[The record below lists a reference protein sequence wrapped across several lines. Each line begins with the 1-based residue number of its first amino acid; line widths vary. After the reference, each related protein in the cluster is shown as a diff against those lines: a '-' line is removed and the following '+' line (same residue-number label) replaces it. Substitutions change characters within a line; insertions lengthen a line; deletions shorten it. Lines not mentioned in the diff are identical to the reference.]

1 MLKTGNIVLYKDRPA
16 LIRECADKYTI
27 EYALGSQKVREK
39 DICLLHEGGLSSL
52 AALEMPAEKD
62 TERAA
67 LNASF
72 NEAWELLQDEN
83 RPSFTLYEIAE
94 LAFGGFA
101 AEKSWVIYEALA
113 KHPHFLLLPPN
124 PPEQPRFSL
133 RSSEEAQ
140 KLLAKQDEKKREKEE
155 RAAFIER
162 LRKKRLILPQDGV
175 FMGEV
180 EAFALG
186 KTDKSKV
193 MQEAGMSASPEKAH
207 KLLLDCGIWTVYRN
221 PHPSRWGL
229 STQSATERLSRPQ
242 ESERSKVDHIAYAI
256 DSEWSTD
263 PDDAIAFDGTYVWVH
278 IADPA
283 DTVLPD
289 SVIDKAARERGATL
303 YIPEGASRML
313 AEESLADYALGLPE
327 NGEATTGD
335 AYSRA
340 LSFRIKLNDDGAIE
354 ETTVLKTKVRVQRL
368 TYEQADAQ
376 SSGDLAALF
385 KIADKN
391 IERRKAAGAVFIQMP
406 EVHISLEYSANAA
419 NGETAGKADSEPD
432 VKLHGEPAVRIEP
445 IIRSRSAELV
455 REFMLLAGEAAA
467 RFAFKNA
474 IPFPFV
480 CQEKP
485 EIPRSLSEGLAG
497 QYRLRRCMKSRTI
510 STSPLAHAGLGL
522 GMYSQVTSPLRRYG
536 DLVAHEQLHAF
547 LDGRPLLSKDS
558 VLERI
563 SEGDAAA
570 GAAVKAERKSNLHW
584 TLVYLLQHKD
594 SRFEAVIVDTKEN
607 QAAVIIPAL
616 AQEALIPLVP
626 GKTLNDTV
634 YVQAT
639 GINIPELT
647 ATYVPVKEA

>member
-1 MLKTGNIVLYKDRPA
+1 MLKIGNIVLYKDRPA

-27 EYALGSQKVREK
+27 EYATGTQKVREK
-39 DICLLHEGGLSSL
+39 DICLLHEGPLPSLSALLPSAQKDEERDVL
-52 AALEMPAEKD
+52 NAAL
-62 TERAA
+62 
-67 LNASF
+67 

-83 RPSFTLYEIAE
+83 RPSFSLAEIAE
-94 LAFGGFA
+94 LAFGGFVP
-101 AEKSWVIYEALA
+101 EKSWRIYDALA
-113 KHPHFLLLPPN
+113 KHPHFLLLPPS

-140 KLLAKQDEKKREKEE
+140 KLLVKQDEKKREKEE
-155 RAAFIER
+155 RSAFIER

-180 EAFALG
+180 EALALG

-207 KLLLDCGIWTVYRN
+207 KLLLDCGIWTIYRN

-229 STQSATERLSRPQ
+229 STQSATERLRCPQ
-242 ESERSKVDHIAYAI
+242 ESKRTKVDHIAYAI

-289 SVIDKAARERGATL
+289 SAIDKAARSRGATL

-313 AEESLADYALGLPE
+313 AEESLTDYALGLPE
-327 NGEATTGD
+327 NGEAATGG

-354 ETTVLKTKVRVQRL
+354 ETAVLKTLVRVQRL
-368 TYEQADAQ
+368 TYTQADAQ

-406 EVHISLEYSANAA
+406 EVHISLEYSASAA
-419 NGETAGKADSEPD
+419 NGEI
-432 VKLHGEPAVRIEP
+432 AVRIEP
-445 IIRSRSAELV
+445 IVRCRAAELV

-536 DLVAHEQLHAF
+536 DLAAHEQLHAF

-558 VLERI
+558 LLERI

-570 GAAVKAERKSNLHW
+570 SAALKAERKSNLHW

-594 SRFEAVIVDTKEN
+594 SRFEAVIVDIKEN
-607 QAAVIIPAL
+607 QAVVIIPAL

-634 YVQAT
+634 YVQAKAV
-639 GINIPELT
+639 NIPELT

>member
-1 MLKTGNIVLYKDRPA
+1 MLKIGNIVLYKDRPA

-27 EYALGSQKVREK
+27 EYAIGTQKVREK
-39 DICLLHEGGLSSL
+39 DICLLHEGPLPSLSALLPSAQKDEERDVL
-52 AALEMPAEKD
+52 NAAL
-62 TERAA
+62 
-67 LNASF
+67 

-83 RPSFTLYEIAE
+83 RPSFSLAEIAE
-94 LAFGGFA
+94 LAFGGFVP
-101 AEKSWVIYEALA
+101 EKSWRIYDALA
-113 KHPHFLLLPPN
+113 KHPHFSLVPPN

-140 KLLAKQDEKKREKEE
+140 KLLVKQDEKKREKEE

-180 EAFALG
+180 EALALG
-186 KTDKSKV
+186 KTDKSKI

-207 KLLLDCGIWTVYRN
+207 KLLLDCGIWTIYRN

-229 STQSATERLSRPQ
+229 STQSATERLRCPQ
-242 ESERSKVDHIAYAI
+242 ESERTKVDHIAYAI

-289 SVIDKAARERGATL
+289 SAIDKAARSRGATL

-313 AEESLADYALGLPE
+313 AEESLTDYALGLPE
-327 NGEATTGD
+327 NGEAAIGG

-354 ETTVLKTKVRVQRL
+354 ETSVLKTKVRVQRL
-368 TYEQADAQ
+368 TYAQADAQ

-391 IERRKAAGAVFIQMP
+391 IERRKATGAVFIQMP
-406 EVHISLEYSANAA
+406 EVHISLEYPANTA
-419 NGETAGKADSEPD
+419 N
-432 VKLHGEPAVRIEP
+432 GEPAVRIEP
-445 IIRSRSAELV
+445 IVRCRSAELV

-485 EIPRSLSEGLAG
+485 EIPRSLNEGLAG

-536 DLVAHEQLHAF
+536 DLAAHEQLHAF

-558 VLERI
+558 LLERI

-570 GAAVKAERKSNLHW
+570 SAAVKAERKSNLHW

-594 SRFEAVIVDTKEN
+594 SRFEAVIVDIKEN
-607 QAAVIIPAL
+607 QAVVIIPAL

-634 YVQAT
+634 YVQAKAV
-639 GINIPELT
+639 NIPELT

>member
-1 MLKTGNIVLYKDRPA
+1 MLKIGNIVLYKDRPA

-27 EYALGSQKVREK
+27 EYATGTQKVRDK

-52 AALEMPAEKD
+52 SALLPSAQKDEERDVLNAAL
-62 TERAA
+62 
-67 LNASF
+67 

-83 RPSFTLYEIAE
+83 RPSFSLAEIAE
-94 LAFGGFA
+94 LAFGGFVP
-101 AEKSWVIYEALA
+101 EKSWRIYDALA
-113 KHPHFLLLPPN
+113 KHPHFSLVPPS

-140 KLLAKQDEKKREKEE
+140 KLLVKQDEKKREKEE

-162 LRKKRLILPQDGV
+162 LKKRQLILPQDGV

-180 EAFALG
+180 EALALG
-186 KTDKSKV
+186 KTDKSKI

-207 KLLLDCGIWTVYRN
+207 KLLLDCGIWTIYRN

-229 STQSATERLSRPQ
+229 STQSATERLRCPQ
-242 ESERSKVDHIAYAI
+242 ESERTKVDHIAYAI

-289 SVIDKAARERGATL
+289 SAIDKAARSRGATL

-313 AEESLADYALGLPE
+313 AEESLTDYALGLPE
-327 NGEATTGD
+327 NEETATGG

-354 ETTVLKTKVRVQRL
+354 ETSVLKTKVRVQRL
-368 TYEQADAQ
+368 TYAQADAQ

-419 NGETAGKADSEPD
+419 NGE
-432 VKLHGEPAVRIEP
+432 PAVRIEP
-445 IIRSRSAELV
+445 IMRCRSAELV

-485 EIPRSLSEGLAG
+485 EIPRSLNEGLAG

-522 GMYSQVTSPLRRYG
+522 GMYSQVTSPLRRYS
-536 DLVAHEQLHAF
+536 DLAAHEQLHAF

-558 VLERI
+558 LLERI

-570 GAAVKAERKSNLHW
+570 SAAVKAERKSNLHW

-594 SRFEAVIVDTKEN
+594 SRFEAVIVEIKEN
-607 QAAVIIPAL
+607 QAVVIIPAL

-634 YVQAT
+634 YVQAKAV
-639 GINIPELT
+639 NIPELT

>member
-1 MLKTGNIVLYKDRPA
+1 MLKIGNIVLYKDRPA

-27 EYALGSQKVREK
+27 EYATGTQKVREK
-39 DICLLHEGGLSSL
+39 DICLLHEGPLSSL
-52 AALEMPAEKD
+52 SALLPSAQKD
-62 TERAA
+62 EERDV
-67 LNASF
+67 LNASL

-83 RPSFTLYEIAE
+83 RPSFSLAEIAE
-94 LAFGGFA
+94 LAFGGFVP
-101 AEKSWVIYEALA
+101 EKSWRIYDALA
-113 KHPHFLLLPPN
+113 KHPHFLLLPPS

-140 KLLAKQDEKKREKEE
+140 KLLVKQDEKKREKEE

-162 LRKKRLILPQDGV
+162 LKKRQLLLPQDGV

-180 EAFALG
+180 EALALG

-207 KLLLDCGIWTVYRN
+207 KLLLDCGIWTIYRN

-229 STQSATERLSRPQ
+229 STQSATERLRCPQ
-242 ESERSKVDHIAYAI
+242 ESERTKVDHIAYAI

-289 SVIDKAARERGATL
+289 SAIDKAARSRGATL

-313 AEESLADYALGLPE
+313 AEESLSDYALGLPE
-327 NGEATTGD
+327 NGEGAKGD
-335 AYSRA
+335 PYSRA

-354 ETTVLKTKVRVQRL
+354 ETAVLKTLVRVQRL

-406 EVHISLEYSANAA
+406 EVHISLEYPANAA
-419 NGETAGKADSEPD
+419 N
-432 VKLHGEPAVRIEP
+432 GEPAVRIEP
-445 IIRSRSAELV
+445 IMRCRSAELV

-522 GMYSQVTSPLRRYG
+522 GMYSQVTSPLRRYS
-536 DLVAHEQLHAF
+536 DLAAHEQLHAF

-558 VLERI
+558 LLERI

-570 GAAVKAERKSNLHW
+570 SAAVKAERKSNLHW

-594 SRFEAVIVDTKEN
+594 SRFEAVIVDIKEN
-607 QAAVIIPAL
+607 QAVVIIPAL

-634 YVQAT
+634 YVQAKAV
-639 GINIPELT
+639 NIPELT

>member
-27 EYALGSQKVREK
+27 EYATGTQKVREK
-39 DICLLHEGGLSSL
+39 DICLLHEGPLSSL
-52 AALEMPAEKD
+52 APLEMPAEKD
-62 TERAA
+62 AEREAINTA
-67 LNASF
+67 LN
-72 NEAWELLQDEN
+72 EVWELLQDES
-83 RPSFTLYEIAE
+83 RPSFTLAEIAE
-94 LAFGGFA
+94 LAFGDFVP
-101 AEKSWVIYEALA
+101 EKSWRIYEALA
-113 KHPHFLLLPPN
+113 KHPHFLLLPPS

-140 KLLAKQDEKKREKEE
+140 KLLVKQDEKKREKEE

-162 LRKKRLILPQDGV
+162 LKKRQLILPQDGV

-180 EAFALG
+180 EALALG

-207 KLLLDCGIWTVYRN
+207 KLLLDCGIWTIYRN

-229 STQSATERLSRPQ
+229 STQSATERLRCPQ
-242 ESERSKVDHIAYAI
+242 ESERTKVDHIAYAI

-289 SVIDKAARERGATL
+289 SAIDKAARERGATL

-313 AEESLADYALGLPE
+313 AEESLSDYALGLPE
-327 NGEATTGD
+327 NGEAAKGD

-340 LSFRIKLNDDGAIE
+340 LSFRIKLNDEGAIE
-354 ETTVLKTKVRVQRL
+354 ETAVLKTLVRVQRL
-368 TYEQADAQ
+368 TYEQADSQ
-376 SSGDLAALF
+376 SSGNLAALF

-406 EVHISLEYSANAA
+406 EVHISLEHPANAA
-419 NGETAGKADSEPD
+419 N
-432 VKLHGEPAVRIEP
+432 GEPAVRIEP
-445 IIRSRSAELV
+445 IMRCRSAELV

-536 DLVAHEQLHAF
+536 DLAAHEQLHAF

-558 VLERI
+558 LLERI

-570 GAAVKAERKSNLHW
+570 SAAVKAERKSNLHW

-594 SRFEAVIVDTKEN
+594 SRFEAVIVDIKEN
-607 QAAVIIPAL
+607 QAVVIIPAL

-634 YVQAT
+634 YVQPA

>member
-1 MLKTGNIVLYKDRPA
+1 MLKIGNIVLYKDRPA

-27 EYALGSQKVREK
+27 EYAIGTQKVREK
-39 DICLLHEGGLSSL
+39 DICLLHEGPLPSLSALLPSAQKDEERDVL
-52 AALEMPAEKD
+52 NAAL
-62 TERAA
+62 
-67 LNASF
+67 

-83 RPSFTLYEIAE
+83 RPSFSLAEIAE
-94 LAFGGFA
+94 LAFGGFVP
-101 AEKSWVIYEALA
+101 EKSWVIYDALA
-113 KHPHFLLLPPN
+113 KHPHFLLVPPS

-140 KLLAKQDEKKREKEE
+140 KLLVKQDEKKREKEE
-155 RAAFIER
+155 RSAFIER
-162 LRKKRLILPQDGV
+162 LRKKRLLLPQDGV

-180 EAFALG
+180 EALALG
-186 KTDKSKV
+186 KTDKSKI

-207 KLLLDCGIWTVYRN
+207 KLLLDCGIWTIYRN

-229 STQSATERLSRPQ
+229 STQSATERLRCPQ
-242 ESERSKVDHIAYAI
+242 ESERTKVDHIAYAI

-289 SVIDKAARERGATL
+289 SAIDKAARERGATL

-313 AEESLADYALGLPE
+313 AEESLSDYALGLPE
-327 NGEATTGD
+327 NGEGAKGD
-335 AYSRA
+335 PYSRA

-354 ETTVLKTKVRVQRL
+354 ETAVLKTKVRVHRL
-368 TYEQADAQ
+368 TYAQADAQ
-376 SSGDLAALF
+376 SSGNLAALF

-406 EVHISLEYSANAA
+406 EVHISLEYPANAA
-419 NGETAGKADSEPD
+419 N
-432 VKLHGEPAVRIEP
+432 GEPAVRIEP
-445 IIRSRSAELV
+445 IMRCRSAELV

-536 DLVAHEQLHAF
+536 DLAAHEQLHAF

-558 VLERI
+558 LLERI

-570 GAAVKAERKSNLHW
+570 SAAVKAERKSNLHW

-594 SRFEAVIVDTKEN
+594 SRFEAVIVDIKEN
-607 QAAVIIPAL
+607 QAVVIIPAL

-634 YVQAT
+634 YVQAA

>member
-1 MLKTGNIVLYKDRPA
+1 MLKIGNIVLYKDRPA

-27 EYALGSQKVREK
+27 EYAIGTQKVREK
-39 DICLLHEGGLSSL
+39 DICLLHEGPLPSLSALLPSAQKDEERDVL
-52 AALEMPAEKD
+52 NAAL
-62 TERAA
+62 
-67 LNASF
+67 

-83 RPSFTLYEIAE
+83 RPSFSLAEIAE
-94 LAFGGFA
+94 LAFGGFVP
-101 AEKSWVIYEALA
+101 EKSWRIYDALA
-113 KHPHFLLLPPN
+113 KHPHFSLVPPN

-140 KLLAKQDEKKREKEE
+140 KLLVKQDEKKREKEE
-155 RAAFIER
+155 RATFIER

-180 EAFALG
+180 EALALG
-186 KTDKSKV
+186 KTDKSKI

-207 KLLLDCGIWTVYRN
+207 KLLLDCGIWTIYRN

-229 STQSATERLSRPQ
+229 STQSATERLRCPQ
-242 ESERSKVDHIAYAI
+242 ESERTKVDHIAYAI

-289 SVIDKAARERGATL
+289 SAIDKAARSRGATL

-313 AEESLADYALGLPE
+313 TEESLSDYALGLPE
-327 NGEATTGD
+327 NEETAAGD

-354 ETTVLKTKVRVQRL
+354 ETAVLKTLVRVQRL
-368 TYEQADAQ
+368 TYAQADAQ

-406 EVHISLEYSANAA
+406 EVHISLEYPANTA
-419 NGETAGKADSEPD
+419 N
-432 VKLHGEPAVRIEP
+432 GEPAVRIEP
-445 IIRSRSAELV
+445 IVRCRSAELV

-536 DLVAHEQLHAF
+536 DLAAHEQLHAF

-558 VLERI
+558 LLERI

-570 GAAVKAERKSNLHW
+570 SAAVKAERKSNLHW

-594 SRFEAVIVDTKEN
+594 SRFEAVIVEIKEN
-607 QAAVIIPAL
+607 QAVVIIPAL

-634 YVQAT
+634 YVQAKAV
-639 GINIPELT
+639 NIPELT
-647 ATYVPVKEA
+647 ATYVPVREA

>member
-1 MLKTGNIVLYKDRPA
+1 MLKIGNIVLYKDRPA

-27 EYALGSQKVREK
+27 EYAIGTQKVREK
-39 DICLLHEGGLSSL
+39 DICLLHEGPLPSLSALLPSAQKDEERDVL
-52 AALEMPAEKD
+52 NAAL
-62 TERAA
+62 
-67 LNASF
+67 

-83 RPSFTLYEIAE
+83 RPSFSLAEIAE
-94 LAFGGFA
+94 LAFGGFVP
-101 AEKSWVIYEALA
+101 EKSWRIYDALA
-113 KHPHFLLLPPN
+113 KHPHFSLVPPN

-155 RAAFIER
+155 RSAFIER
-162 LRKKRLILPQDGV
+162 LRKKRLLLPQDGV

-180 EAFALG
+180 EALALG
-186 KTDKSKV
+186 KTDKSKI

-207 KLLLDCGIWTVYRN
+207 KLLLDCGIWTIYRN

-229 STQSATERLSRPQ
+229 STQSATERLRCPQ
-242 ESERSKVDHIAYAI
+242 ESKRTKVDHIAYAI

-289 SVIDKAARERGATL
+289 SAIDKAARERGATL

-313 AEESLADYALGLPE
+313 AEESLSDYALGLPE
-327 NGEATTGD
+327 NGEAATGG

-354 ETTVLKTKVRVQRL
+354 ETAVLKTKVRVQRL
-368 TYEQADAQ
+368 TYAQADAQ
-376 SSGDLAALF
+376 SSGNLAALF

-406 EVHISLEYSANAA
+406 EVHISLEYSASAA
-419 NGETAGKADSEPD
+419 N
-432 VKLHGEPAVRIEP
+432 GEPAVRIEP
-445 IIRSRSAELV
+445 IMRCRSTELV

-522 GMYSQVTSPLRRYG
+522 GMYSQVTSPLRRYS
-536 DLVAHEQLHAF
+536 DLAAHEQLHAF

-558 VLERI
+558 LLERI

-570 GAAVKAERKSNLHW
+570 SAAVKAERKSNLHW

-594 SRFEAVIVDTKEN
+594 SRFEAVIVDIKEN
-607 QAAVIIPAL
+607 QAVVIIPAL

-634 YVQAT
+634 YVQPA

>member
-27 EYALGSQKVREK
+27 EYALGTQKVREK
-39 DICLLHEGGLSSL
+39 DICLLHEGALSSL
-52 AALEMPAEKD
+52 TALEMPAEKD
-62 TERAA
+62 AERAA
-67 LNASF
+67 LNASL

-83 RPSFTLYEIAE
+83 RPFFTLCEIAE
-94 LAFGGFA
+94 LAFGGFVP
-101 AEKSWVIYEALA
+101 EKAWVIYEALVR
-113 KHPHFLLLPPN
+113 HPHFSLLPPN
-124 PPEQPRFSL
+124 PPDPPRFAL

-155 RAAFIER
+155 RSAFIER
-162 LRKKRLILPQDGV
+162 LRKKRLVLPQDGV

-180 EAFALG
+180 EALALG

-207 KLLLDCGIWTVYRN
+207 KLLLDCGIWTIYRN

-242 ESERSKVDHIAYAI
+242 ESERTEVDHIAYAI

-289 SVIDKAARERGATL
+289 SAIDKAARERGATL

-313 AEESLADYALGLPE
+313 AEESLSDYALGLPE

-354 ETTVLKTKVRVQRL
+354 ETSVLKTKVRVQRL
-368 TYEQADAQ
+368 TYAQADAQ

-406 EVHISLEYSANAA
+406 EVHISLEYSANGA
-419 NGETAGKADSEPD
+419 N
-432 VKLHGEPAVRIEP
+432 GEPAVRIEP
-445 IIRSRSAELV
+445 IMRCRSAELV

-536 DLVAHEQLHAF
+536 DLAAHEQLHAF

-558 VLERI
+558 LLERI

-570 GAAVKAERKSNLHW
+570 SAAVKAERKSNLHW

-594 SRFEAVIVDTKEN
+594 SRFEAVIVEIKEN
-607 QAAVIIPAL
+607 QAVVIIPAL

-634 YVQAT
+634 YVQAA

>member
-1 MLKTGNIVLYKDRPA
+1 MLKIGNIVLYKDRPA

-27 EYALGSQKVREK
+27 EYATGTQKVREK
-39 DICLLHEGGLSSL
+39 DICLLHEGPLSSL
-52 AALEMPAEKD
+52 SALLPSAQKD
-62 TERAA
+62 EERDV
-67 LNASF
+67 LNASL

-83 RPSFTLYEIAE
+83 RPSFSLAEIAE
-94 LAFGGFA
+94 LAFGGFVP
-101 AEKSWVIYEALA
+101 EKSWRIYEALA
-113 KHPHFLLLPPN
+113 KHPHFSLVPPS

-162 LRKKRLILPQDGV
+162 LRKKRLLLPQDGV

-180 EAFALG
+180 EALALG

-207 KLLLDCGIWTVYRN
+207 KLLLDCGIWTIYRN

-229 STQSATERLSRPQ
+229 STQSATERLRCPH
-242 ESERSKVDHIAYAI
+242 ESERTKVDHIAYAI

-289 SVIDKAARERGATL
+289 SAIDKAARERGATL

-313 AEESLADYALGLPE
+313 AEESLSDYALGLPE
-327 NGEATTGD
+327 NGEAATGG

-354 ETTVLKTKVRVQRL
+354 ETAVLKTKVRVQRL
-368 TYEQADAQ
+368 TYAQADAQ
-376 SSGDLAALF
+376 SSGNLAALF

-406 EVHISLEYSANAA
+406 EVHISLEYPANAA
-419 NGETAGKADSEPD
+419 NGETA
-432 VKLHGEPAVRIEP
+432 VRIEP
-445 IIRSRSAELV
+445 IMRCRSTELV

-522 GMYSQVTSPLRRYG
+522 GMYSQVTSPLRRYS
-536 DLVAHEQLHAF
+536 DLAAHEQLHAF

-607 QAAVIIPAL
+607 QAVVIIPAL

-647 ATYVPVKEA
+647 AAYIPVKDA

>member
-1 MLKTGNIVLYKDRPA
+1 MLKIGNIVLYKDRPA

-27 EYALGSQKVREK
+27 EYAIGTQKVREK
-39 DICLLHEGGLSSL
+39 DICLLHEGPLPSLS
-52 AALEMPAEKD
+52 ALLPSAQKD
-62 TERAA
+62 EERDVLNAA
-67 LNASF
+67 LN
-72 NEAWELLQDEN
+72 EAWGLLQDEN
-83 RPSFTLYEIAE
+83 RPSFSLAEIAE
-94 LAFGGFA
+94 LAFGGFVP
-101 AEKSWVIYEALA
+101 EKSWRIYDALA
-113 KHPHFLLLPPN
+113 KHPHFSLVPPN

-155 RAAFIER
+155 RSAFVER
-162 LRKKRLILPQDGV
+162 LRKKRLLLPQDGV

-180 EAFALG
+180 EALALG
-186 KTDKSKV
+186 KTDKSKI

-207 KLLLDCGIWTVYRN
+207 KLLLDCGIWTIYRN

-229 STQSATERLSRPQ
+229 STQSATERLRCPQ
-242 ESERSKVDHIAYAI
+242 ESKRTKVDHIAYAI

-289 SVIDKAARERGATL
+289 SAIDKAARERGATL

-313 AEESLADYALGLPE
+313 AEESLSDYALGWPE
-327 NGEATTGD
+327 NGEAATGG

-354 ETTVLKTKVRVQRL
+354 ETAVLKTKVRVQRL
-368 TYEQADAQ
+368 TYAQADAQ
-376 SSGDLAALF
+376 SSGNLAALF

-406 EVHISLEYSANAA
+406 EVHISLEYSASAA
-419 NGETAGKADSEPD
+419 N
-432 VKLHGEPAVRIEP
+432 GEPAVRIEP
-445 IIRSRSAELV
+445 IMRCRSTELV

-522 GMYSQVTSPLRRYG
+522 GMYSQVTSPLRRYS
-536 DLVAHEQLHAF
+536 DLAAHEQLHAF

-558 VLERI
+558 LLERI

-570 GAAVKAERKSNLHW
+570 SAAVKAERKSNLHW
-584 TLVYLLQHKD
+584 TLVYRLQHKD
-594 SRFEAVIVDTKEN
+594 SRFEAVIVDIKEN
-607 QAAVIIPAL
+607 QAVVIIPAL

-634 YVQAT
+634 YVQPA

>member
-27 EYALGSQKVREK
+27 EYATGTQKVREK
-39 DICLLHEGGLSSL
+39 DICLLHEGPLSSL
-52 AALEMPAEKD
+52 SALFPSAQKDEERDVLNAAL
-62 TERAA
+62 
-67 LNASF
+67 

-83 RPSFTLYEIAE
+83 RPSFSLAEIAE
-94 LAFGGFA
+94 LAFGGFVP
-101 AEKSWVIYEALA
+101 EKSWRIYDALA
-113 KHPHFLLLPPN
+113 KHPHFSLLPPS

-140 KLLAKQDEKKREKEE
+140 KLLVKQDEKKREKEE
-155 RAAFIER
+155 RSAFIER
-162 LRKKRLILPQDGV
+162 LRKKRLLLPQDGV

-180 EAFALG
+180 EALALG

-207 KLLLDCGIWTVYRN
+207 KLLLDCGIWTIYRN

-229 STQSATERLSRPQ
+229 STQSATERLRCPQ
-242 ESERSKVDHIAYAI
+242 ESERTKVDHIAYAI

-289 SVIDKAARERGATL
+289 SAIDKAARERGATL

-313 AEESLADYALGLPE
+313 AEESLSDYALGLPE
-327 NGEATTGD
+327 NGEGAKGD
-335 AYSRA
+335 PYSRA

-354 ETTVLKTKVRVQRL
+354 ETAVLKTKVRVHRL
-368 TYEQADAQ
+368 TYAQADAQ
-376 SSGDLAALF
+376 SSGNLAALF

-419 NGETAGKADSEPD
+419 NGE
-432 VKLHGEPAVRIEP
+432 PAVRIEP
-445 IIRSRSAELV
+445 IMRCRSAELV

-522 GMYSQVTSPLRRYG
+522 GMYSQVTSPLRRYS
-536 DLVAHEQLHAF
+536 DLAAHEQLHAF

-558 VLERI
+558 LLERI

-570 GAAVKAERKSNLHW
+570 SAAVKAERKSNLHW

-607 QAAVIIPAL
+607 QAVVIIPAL

>member
-1 MLKTGNIVLYKDRPA
+1 MLKIGNIVLYKDRPA

-27 EYALGSQKVREK
+27 EYATGTQKVREK
-39 DICLLHEGGLSSL
+39 DICLLHEGPLSSL
-52 AALEMPAEKD
+52 SALLPSAQKD
-62 TERAA
+62 EERDV
-67 LNASF
+67 LNASL

-83 RPSFTLYEIAE
+83 RPSFTLAEIAE
-94 LAFGGFA
+94 LAFGGFVP
-101 AEKSWVIYEALA
+101 EKSWVIYEALA
-113 KHPHFLLLPPN
+113 KHPHFSLVPPN

-140 KLLAKQDEKKREKEE
+140 KLLVKQDEKKREKEE
-155 RAAFIER
+155 RSAFIER

-180 EAFALG
+180 EALALG
-186 KTDKSKV
+186 KTDKSKI

-207 KLLLDCGIWTVYRN
+207 KLLLDCGIWMIYRN

-229 STQSATERLSRPQ
+229 STQSATERLRCPQ
-242 ESERSKVDHIAYAI
+242 ESERTKVDHIAYAI

-289 SVIDKAARERGATL
+289 SAIDKAARSRGATL

-313 AEESLADYALGLPE
+313 AEESLTDYALGLPE
-327 NGEATTGD
+327 NEETATGG

-354 ETTVLKTKVRVQRL
+354 ETSVLKTLVRVQRL
-368 TYEQADAQ
+368 TYAQADAQ
-376 SSGDLAALF
+376 SSGDLTTLF

-406 EVHISLEYSANAA
+406 EVHISLEYPANAA
-419 NGETAGKADSEPD
+419 N
-432 VKLHGEPAVRIEP
+432 GEPAVRIEP
-445 IIRSRSAELV
+445 IMRCRSAELV

-536 DLVAHEQLHAF
+536 DLAAHEQLHAF

-558 VLERI
+558 LLERI

-570 GAAVKAERKSNLHW
+570 SAAVKAERKSNLHW

-607 QAAVIIPAL
+607 QAVVIIPAL

-634 YVQAT
+634 YVQAA

>member
-1 MLKTGNIVLYKDRPA
+1 MLKIGNIVLYKDRPA

-27 EYALGSQKVREK
+27 EYAIGTQKVREK
-39 DICLLHEGGLSSL
+39 DICLLHEGPLPSLSALLPSAQKDEERDVL
-52 AALEMPAEKD
+52 NAAL
-62 TERAA
+62 
-67 LNASF
+67 

-83 RPSFTLYEIAE
+83 RPSFSLAEIAE
-94 LAFGGFA
+94 LAFGGFVP
-101 AEKSWVIYEALA
+101 EKSWRIYDALA
-113 KHPHFLLLPPN
+113 KHPHFSLVPPN

-140 KLLAKQDEKKREKEE
+140 KLLVKQDEKKREKEE

-180 EAFALG
+180 EALALG
-186 KTDKSKV
+186 KTDKSKI

-207 KLLLDCGIWTVYRN
+207 KLLLDCGIWTIYRN

-229 STQSATERLSRPQ
+229 STQSATERLRCPQ
-242 ESERSKVDHIAYAI
+242 ESERTKVDHIAYAI

-289 SVIDKAARERGATL
+289 SAIDKAARSRGATL

-313 AEESLADYALGLPE
+313 AEESLTDYALGLPE
-327 NGEATTGD
+327 NEETAAGD

-340 LSFRIKLNDDGAIE
+340 LSFRIKLNDDGAIK
-354 ETTVLKTKVRVQRL
+354 ETSVLKTLVRVQRL
-368 TYEQADAQ
+368 TYAQADAQ

-406 EVHISLEYSANAA
+406 EVHISLEYPA
-419 NGETAGKADSEPD
+419 NGEI
-432 VKLHGEPAVRIEP
+432 AVRIEP
-445 IIRSRSAELV
+445 IMRCRSAELV

-510 STSPLAHAGLGL
+510 GTSPLAHAGLGL

-536 DLVAHEQLHAF
+536 DLAAHEQLHAF

-558 VLERI
+558 LLERI

-570 GAAVKAERKSNLHW
+570 SAAVKAERKSNLHW

-607 QAAVIIPAL
+607 QAVVIIPAL

-634 YVQAT
+634 YVQAKAV
-639 GINIPELT
+639 NIPELT

>member
-1 MLKTGNIVLYKDRPA
+1 MLKIGNIVLYKDRPA

-27 EYALGSQKVREK
+27 EYATGTQKVREK
-39 DICLLHEGGLSSL
+39 DICLLHEGPLSSL
-52 AALEMPAEKD
+52 SALLPSAQKD
-62 TERAA
+62 EERDV
-67 LNASF
+67 LNASL

-83 RPSFTLYEIAE
+83 RPSFTLAEIAE
-94 LAFGGFA
+94 LAFGGFVP
-101 AEKSWVIYEALA
+101 EKSWRIYEALA
-113 KHPHFLLLPPN
+113 KHPHFSLVPPS

-162 LRKKRLILPQDGV
+162 LRKKRLLLPQDGV

-180 EAFALG
+180 EALALG

-229 STQSATERLSRPQ
+229 STQSATERLRCPH
-242 ESERSKVDHIAYAI
+242 ESERTKVDHIAYAI

-289 SVIDKAARERGATL
+289 SAIDKAARERGATL

-313 AEESLADYALGLPE
+313 AEESLSDYALGLPE
-327 NGEATTGD
+327 NGEAATGG

-354 ETTVLKTKVRVQRL
+354 ETAVLKTKVRVQRL
-368 TYEQADAQ
+368 TYAQADAQ
-376 SSGDLAALF
+376 SSGNLAALF

-406 EVHISLEYSANAA
+406 EVHISLEYPANAA
-419 NGETAGKADSEPD
+419 NGETA
-432 VKLHGEPAVRIEP
+432 VRIEP
-445 IIRSRSAELV
+445 IMRCRSTELV

-558 VLERI
+558 LLERI

-570 GAAVKAERKSNLHW
+570 SAAVKAERKSNLHW

-607 QAAVIIPAL
+607 QAVVIIPAL

-647 ATYVPVKEA
+647 AAYIPVKDA

>member
-1 MLKTGNIVLYKDRPA
+1 MLKIGNIVLYKDRPA

-27 EYALGSQKVREK
+27 EYATGTQKVREK
-39 DICLLHEGGLSSL
+39 DICLLHEGPLSSL
-52 AALEMPAEKD
+52 SALLPSAQKD
-62 TERAA
+62 EERDV
-67 LNASF
+67 LNASL

-83 RPSFTLYEIAE
+83 RPSFSLAEIAE
-94 LAFGGFA
+94 LAFGGFVP
-101 AEKSWVIYEALA
+101 EKSWRIYEALA
-113 KHPHFLLLPPN
+113 KHPHFSLVPPS

-162 LRKKRLILPQDGV
+162 LRKKRLLLPQDGV

-180 EAFALG
+180 EALALG

-229 STQSATERLSRPQ
+229 STQSATERLRCPQ
-242 ESERSKVDHIAYAI
+242 ESERTKVDHIAYAI

-289 SVIDKAARERGATL
+289 SAIDKAARERGATL

-313 AEESLADYALGLPE
+313 AEESLSDYALGLPE
-327 NGEATTGD
+327 NGEAATGG

-354 ETTVLKTKVRVQRL
+354 ETAVLKTKVRVQRL
-368 TYEQADAQ
+368 TYAQADAQ
-376 SSGDLAALF
+376 SSGNLAALF

-406 EVHISLEYSANAA
+406 EVHISLEYPANAA
-419 NGETAGKADSEPD
+419 NGETA
-432 VKLHGEPAVRIEP
+432 VRIEP
-445 IIRSRSAELV
+445 IMRCRSTELV

-522 GMYSQVTSPLRRYG
+522 GMYSQVTSPLRRYS
-536 DLVAHEQLHAF
+536 DLAAHEQLHAF

-558 VLERI
+558 LLERI

-570 GAAVKAERKSNLHW
+570 SAAVKAERKSNLHW

-607 QAAVIIPAL
+607 QAVVIIPAL

-647 ATYVPVKEA
+647 AAYIPVKDA

>member
-27 EYALGSQKVREK
+27 EYALGTQKVREK
-39 DICLLHEGGLSSL
+39 DICLLHEGALSSL
-52 AALEMPAEKD
+52 TALEMPAEKD
-62 TERAA
+62 AERAA
-67 LNASF
+67 LNASL

-83 RPSFTLYEIAE
+83 RPFFTLYEIAE
-94 LAFGGFA
+94 LAFGGFVP
-101 AEKSWVIYEALA
+101 EKSWVIYEALA

-242 ESERSKVDHIAYAI
+242 ESERSKVGHIAYAI

-327 NGEATTGD
+327 NGEAATGG

-354 ETTVLKTKVRVQRL
+354 ETAVLKTLVRVQRL

-376 SSGDLAALF
+376 SSGDLALLF

-406 EVHISLEYSANAA
+406 EVHISLEYSAN
-419 NGETAGKADSEPD
+419 
-432 VKLHGEPAVRIEP
+432 
-445 IIRSRSAELV
+445 
-455 REFMLLAGEAAA
+455 
-467 RFAFKNA
+467 
-474 IPFPFV
+474 
-480 CQEKP
+480 
-485 EIPRSLSEGLAG
+485 
-497 QYRLRRCMKSRTI
+497 
-510 STSPLAHAGLGL
+510 
-522 GMYSQVTSPLRRYG
+522 
-536 DLVAHEQLHAF
+536 
-547 LDGRPLLSKDS
+547 
-558 VLERI
+558 
-563 SEGDAAA
+563 
-570 GAAVKAERKSNLHW
+570 
-584 TLVYLLQHKD
+584 
-594 SRFEAVIVDTKEN
+594 
-607 QAAVIIPAL
+607 
-616 AQEALIPLVP
+616 
-626 GKTLNDTV
+626 
-634 YVQAT
+634 
-639 GINIPELT
+639 
-647 ATYVPVKEA
+647 

>member
-27 EYALGSQKVREK
+27 EYAIGTQKVREK
-39 DICLLHEGGLSSL
+39 DICLLHEGPLPSLSALLPSAQKDEERDVL
-52 AALEMPAEKD
+52 NAAL
-62 TERAA
+62 
-67 LNASF
+67 

-83 RPSFTLYEIAE
+83 RPSFSLAEIAE
-94 LAFGGFA
+94 LAFGGFVP
-101 AEKSWVIYEALA
+101 EKSWRIYDALA
-113 KHPHFLLLPPN
+113 KHPHFSLVPPN

-140 KLLAKQDEKKREKEE
+140 KLLVKQDEKKREKEE

-162 LRKKRLILPQDGV
+162 LKKRQLILPQDGV

-180 EAFALG
+180 EALALG
-186 KTDKSKV
+186 KTDKSKI
-193 MQEAGMSASPEKAH
+193 MQEAGMSASLEKAH
-207 KLLLDCGIWTVYRN
+207 KLLLDCGIWTIYRN

-229 STQSATERLSRPQ
+229 STQSATERLRCPQ
-242 ESERSKVDHIAYAI
+242 ESERTKVDHIAYAI

-289 SVIDKAARERGATL
+289 SAIDKAARSRGATL

-313 AEESLADYALGLPE
+313 AEESLSDYALGLPE
-327 NGEATTGD
+327 NGEAATGG

-354 ETTVLKTKVRVQRL
+354 ETSVLKTLVRVQRL
-368 TYEQADAQ
+368 TYAQADAQ

-406 EVHISLEYSANAA
+406 EVHISLEYSASAA
-419 NGETAGKADSEPD
+419 N
-432 VKLHGEPAVRIEP
+432 GEPAVRIEP
-445 IIRSRSAELV
+445 IMRCRSAELV

-522 GMYSQVTSPLRRYG
+522 GMYSQVTSPLRRYS
-536 DLVAHEQLHAF
+536 DLAAHEQLHAF

-558 VLERI
+558 LLERI

-570 GAAVKAERKSNLHW
+570 SAAVKAERKSNLHW

-594 SRFEAVIVDTKEN
+594 SRFEAVIVDIKEN
-607 QAAVIIPAL
+607 QAVVIIPAL

-634 YVQAT
+634 YVQAA

>member
-1 MLKTGNIVLYKDRPA
+1 MLKIGNIVLYKDRPA

-27 EYALGSQKVREK
+27 EYATGTQKVREK
-39 DICLLHEGGLSSL
+39 DICLLHEGPLSSL
-52 AALEMPAEKD
+52 SALLPSAQKD
-62 TERAA
+62 EERDV
-67 LNASF
+67 LNASL

-83 RPSFTLYEIAE
+83 RPSFSLAEIAE
-94 LAFGGFA
+94 LAFGGFVP
-101 AEKSWVIYEALA
+101 EKSWVIYEALA
-113 KHPHFLLLPPN
+113 KHPHFSLVPPN

-140 KLLAKQDEKKREKEE
+140 KLLVKQDEKKREKEE
-155 RAAFIER
+155 RSAFIER

-180 EAFALG
+180 EALALG
-186 KTDKSKV
+186 KTDKSKI

-207 KLLLDCGIWTVYRN
+207 KLLLDCGIWTIYRN

-242 ESERSKVDHIAYAI
+242 ESERTKVDHIAYAI

-289 SVIDKAARERGATL
+289 SAIDKAARSRGATL

-313 AEESLADYALGLPE
+313 AEESLSDYALGLPE
-327 NGEATTGD
+327 NGEGAKGD
-335 AYSRA
+335 PYSRA

-354 ETTVLKTKVRVQRL
+354 ETAVLKTKVRVHRL
-368 TYEQADAQ
+368 TYAQADAQ
-376 SSGDLAALF
+376 SSGNLAALF

-406 EVHISLEYSANAA
+406 EVHISLEYPANAA
-419 NGETAGKADSEPD
+419 N
-432 VKLHGEPAVRIEP
+432 GEPAVRIEP
-445 IIRSRSAELV
+445 IMRCRSAELV

-522 GMYSQVTSPLRRYG
+522 GMYSQVTSPLRRYS
-536 DLVAHEQLHAF
+536 DLAAHEQLHAF

-558 VLERI
+558 LLERI

-570 GAAVKAERKSNLHW
+570 SAAVKAERKSNLHW

-594 SRFEAVIVDTKEN
+594 SRFEAVIVDIKEN
-607 QAAVIIPAL
+607 QAVVIIPAL

-634 YVQAT
+634 YVQAKAV
-639 GINIPELT
+639 NIPELT

>member
-1 MLKTGNIVLYKDRPA
+1 MLKIGNIVLYKDRPA

-27 EYALGSQKVREK
+27 EYAIGTQKVREK

-52 AALEMPAEKD
+52 AALEPPAEKD
-62 TERAA
+62 AEREAINAA
-67 LNASF
+67 L

-83 RPSFTLYEIAE
+83 RPSFSLAEIAE
-94 LAFGGFA
+94 LAFGGFVP
-101 AEKSWVIYEALA
+101 EKSWVIYDALA
-113 KHPHFLLLPPN
+113 KHPHFSLVPPN

-180 EAFALG
+180 EALALG
-186 KTDKSKV
+186 KTDKSKI

-207 KLLLDCGIWTVYRN
+207 KLLLDCGIWTIYRN

-229 STQSATERLSRPQ
+229 STQSATERLRCPQ
-242 ESERSKVDHIAYAI
+242 ESERTKVDHIAYAI

-289 SVIDKAARERGATL
+289 SAIDKAARSRGATL

-313 AEESLADYALGLPE
+313 AEESLSDYALGLPE
-327 NGEATTGD
+327 NEETATGG

-354 ETTVLKTKVRVQRL
+354 ETSVLKTLVRVQRL
-368 TYEQADAQ
+368 TYAQADAQ

-406 EVHISLEYSANAA
+406 EVHISLEYPANTA
-419 NGETAGKADSEPD
+419 N
-432 VKLHGEPAVRIEP
+432 GEPAVRIEP
-445 IIRSRSAELV
+445 IIRCRSAELV

-522 GMYSQVTSPLRRYG
+522 GMYSQVTSPLRRYS
-536 DLVAHEQLHAF
+536 DLAAHEQLHAF

-558 VLERI
+558 LLERI

-570 GAAVKAERKSNLHW
+570 SAAVKAERKSNLHW

-594 SRFEAVIVDTKEN
+594 SRFEAVIVDIKEN
-607 QAAVIIPAL
+607 QAVVIIPAL

-634 YVQAT
+634 YVQAKAV
-639 GINIPELT
+639 NIPELT